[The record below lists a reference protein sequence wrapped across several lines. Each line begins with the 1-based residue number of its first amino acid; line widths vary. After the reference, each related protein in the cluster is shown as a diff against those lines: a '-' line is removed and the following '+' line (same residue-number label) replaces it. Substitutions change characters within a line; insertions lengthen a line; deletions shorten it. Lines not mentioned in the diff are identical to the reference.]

1 MIDSVPSTDVADP
14 ERFERTGV
22 AADAEGAG
30 RTREAFSR
38 WLADF
43 FILDPTRSSDLVL
56 ATNEALANAA
66 EFAYVSA
73 DRPGTMDVLAR
84 YRAHD
89 GTLTVTVADQGAWRV
104 PEPNPATRL
113 RGRGIPLM
121 QALTD
126 RTTIERTPVGT
137 RVCLE
142 WSDVPRRAQ

>member
-1 MIDSVPSTDVADP
+1 MIDSVPSTDVANP

-30 RTREAFSR
+30 RTREAFAR
-38 WLADF
+38 WLADHF
-43 FILDPTRSSDLVL
+43 TLDPTRSSDLVL

-66 EFAYVSA
+66 EFAYWMA
-73 DRPGTMDVLAR
+73 GRPGTIDVLAR
-84 YRAHD
+84 YHPPDR
-89 GTLTVTVADQGAWRV
+89 TLTVVVADRGTWRV
-104 PEPNPATRL
+104 PDPKPATRL

-126 RTTIERTPVGT
+126 RTTIERTPAGT

-142 WSDVPRRAQ
+142 WSDVPRRA